1 MVGAPSF
8 SSPEYWE
15 SRFRKDPSAFEWLL
29 SPNCLDKH
37 VLEALAAA
45 SSPSPDCSSSPSL
58 PLPCIHHIG
67 CGTSAMSFQLRRLV
81 GDPAQVHNTDYSPA
95 AVEIGRNRER
105 EIFGDAEGGED
116 SATKRYDSASTG
128 SPSSE
133 CDHEVEDEEEE
144 RDEKERARTSE
155 NVQRGRRRQDS
166 ATPPQGPTDGS
177 SDDGVGKS
185 ETRRMRWS
193 TIDLL
198 SLRAIA
204 PLAHP
209 HLPYAVIV
217 DKSTSDCISCVDDV
231 TITLPYALQPVE
243 TDSTSAA
250 ATAAAKPRTTAK
262 IHPLH
267 LLAVH
272 LAHHTRPGGRWL
284 AVSYSGARFPFVP
297 PYPERA
303 DEGRLDA
310 EMLEKGFVHPGK
322 LWRLERREMVGA
334 EVQEGEKGE
343 GEGGGN
349 EGAAQVVH
357 RPRIVH
363 FLYVLVRTDLRLEM
377 VGGVEKEEEKKD
389 RGDGGVER
397 A

>member
-58 PLPCIHHIG
+58 PLPCVHHIG

-81 GDPAQVHNTDYSPA
+81 DDPAQVHNTDYSPA

-105 EIFGDAEGGED
+105 EMFGDGEGGED
-116 SATKRYDSASTG
+116 SATRRYDSASTG

-133 CDHEVEDEEEE
+133 
-144 RDEKERARTSE
+144 
-155 NVQRGRRRQDS
+155 
-166 ATPPQGPTDGS
+166 
-177 SDDGVGKS
+177 
-185 ETRRMRWS
+185 RMRWS

-209 HLPYAVIV
+209 HPPYAVIV

-250 ATAAAKPRTTAK
+250 ATAAAKPQTTAK

-310 EMLEKGFVHPGK
+310 EMLERGFVHPGR